1 MPILIIL
8 GVVLVGVGIGVCENI
23 KEKSSS
29 NYPFNGT
36 DQEKT
41 AWICEQN
48 QKRIDKMIKK
58 K

>member
-8 GVVLVGVGIGVCENI
+8 GVVLVGVGVSVYENG
-23 KEKSSS
+23 KEKTSSK
-29 NYPFNGT
+29 YPFNGT

-48 QKRIDKMIKK
+48 QKRIDKMLKK
-58 K
+58 